1 MTLVLV
7 PQELEVERASGEGS
21 GIAAASA
28 ASALLSW
35 LRMVRDALRELEQA
49 LAAGGDPWPREA
61 GEAEEVVPWS
71 EAERQLLGPCVGLV
85 KAAKACLKKLLGRVD
100 QAGPLAQLDALA
112 GAAGDVSP
120 SVDELV
126 LSLYPPINQLT
137 LRLNGPPRWRSLRGG
152 LGALPLRICG
162 SQHGQN
168 QGPDSRGALIWGL
181 GSWLPALMRKDPDAF
196 PRGWGARNGCLGG
209 AWVSR
214 LWLALGQVA
223 QVIKNCCSYGGLS
236 CVV

>member
-137 LRLNGPPRWRSLRGG
+137 LRLNVRPPTLAFPPRRAGCTS
-152 LGALPLRICG
+152 
-162 SQHGQN
+162 S
-168 QGPDSRGALIWGL
+168 PDLWITTWAKSR
-181 GSWLPALMRKDPDAF
+181 P
-196 PRGWGARNGCLGG
+196 
-209 AWVSR
+209 
-214 LWLALGQVA
+214 
-223 QVIKNCCSYGGLS
+223 
-236 CVV
+236 

>member
-7 PQELEVERASGEGS
+7 PQELEASRRPRRPRPCSPGCEWCGTRCGS
-21 GIAAASA
+21 
-28 ASALLSW
+28 
-35 LRMVRDALRELEQA
+35 
-49 LAAGGDPWPREA
+49 
-61 GEAEEVVPWS
+61 WS
-71 EAERQLLGPCVGLV
+71 
-85 KAAKACLKKLLGRVD
+85 
-100 QAGPLAQLDALA
+100 
-112 GAAGDVSP
+112 

-137 LRLNGPPRWRSLRGG
+137 LRLNVSWQAGCGAEEAAGGRLGPPRWRSLRGG